1 MLRMTSALHAEKRTE
16 RGKGLR
22 ALRAAGKLPA
32 VLYGPKEAATALWLS
47 CSEFEKV
54 FKEAGESTVI
64 ALSGL
69 DEDKDVL
76 VQDIMHHPLTSAP
89 LHVDFY
95 AIEKGK
101 KVMVNVPLAFIGEA
115 PVEKIGG
122 LLTKVLHE
130 LEIEAM
136 PKDLPHQIEI
146 DVSSITGFDS
156 QITVADISVPAGV
169 TVLNNREE
177 VVVVAQEA
185 KEEAEAPVEQVD
197 MSAIEVEEKGKKEAE
212 SPGEEPKEE
221 EKKRPAA
228 DIARR

>member
-1 MLRMTSALHAEKRTE
+1 MHAEKRAE
-16 RGKGLR
+16 RGKRLR
-22 ALRAAGKLPA
+22 ALRAGGKLPA
-32 VLYGPKEAATALWLS
+32 LLYGPKEAATPLS
-47 CSEFEKV
+47 LSFAEFAKV

-64 ALSGL
+64 TLAGL

-76 VQDIMHHPLTSAP
+76 VQDIAYDPVTSAP
-89 LHVDFY
+89 VHVDFY

-101 KVMVNVPLAFIGEA
+101 KVTVNVPLEFIGEA

-122 LLTKVLHE
+122 VLTRVLYE

-156 QITVADISVPAGV
+156 QITVADISAPAGV
-169 TVLNNREE
+169 VILNAPEE
-177 VVVVAQEA
+177 VVVVAEEA

-197 MSAIEVEEKGKKEAE
+197 MSAIEVEEKGKKEE
-212 SPGEEPKEE
+212 DEV
-221 EKKRPAA
+221 PAA
-228 DIARR
+228 EVA